1 MDVLLVNPEYN
12 GKSEI
17 PPLGL
22 ECIAAV
28 LLKNGMNV
36 SIIDLDVHPSLH
48 VYDYLLTQL
57 QADKPEIVG
66 VTSMSNSFESAQK
79 VCRTV
84 KEVDPDIL
92 TVMGGIHATV
102 LSDSILEKH
111 KDVDAIVRGEGEI
124 SFLEV
129 TRNFLR
135 NMPFGNIEGISFRNS
150 GNVVHNRDRKLTR
163 DLDSFPLPAHDL
175 VKNEDYETR
184 SISSSRGCF
193 HNCSFCSIQSLCH
206 KIVRTR
212 SISNI
217 IDEIESLIDCGAKRI
232 MFTDDNFTF
241 SPKRVRHLCS
251 EIIQRKLHE
260 KVVFYAEGRIDD
272 ICRTPVMAQILSH
285 AGFRGLYVGAE
296 SGSEEILD
304 YYRKEI
310 TPDDIYKGVSYC
322 VEQNLTPVVNFIL
335 YGPRDTIET
344 MRQTIS
350 LAKKLYENGAE
361 IAYAEAL
368 TPYPGTPIKEQLER
382 DGKFREFQGIYYFES
397 YEGLGIDR
405 ILQLCNAA
413 RDITHLMHKD
423 DPFFEIK
430 KIYFELGYLDELLC
444 GKVPYEFKR
453 HSISNREGGG
463 AWEKIHQNTINL
475 IPESCTKSSTDEHT

>member
-1 MDVLLVNPEYN
+1 MQRFHLRFLEMNVLLVNPKHN
-12 GKSEI
+12 GKSDI

-28 LLKNGMNV
+28 LLKNDITA
-36 SIIDLDVHPSLH
+36 SIVDLDVYP
-48 VYDYLLTQL
+48 YPDIYEYLLAQL
-57 QADKPEIVG
+57 QIHKPVIVG
-66 VTSMSNSFESAQK
+66 VTSMSNSFESALE
-79 VCRTV
+79 VCRMA
-84 KEVDPDIL
+84 KELDSGIL
-92 TVMGGIHATV
+92 TVIGGIHATV

-111 KDVDAIVRGEGEI
+111 TAVDVTVRGEGEI

-129 TRNFLR
+129 TKNFLH
-135 NMPFGNIEGISFRNS
+135 NMPSGNIEGISFRNG
-150 GNVVHNRDRKLTR
+150 GNIVHNRDRKLRR

-193 HNCSFCSIQSLCH
+193 HNCSFCSIQSLYH

-217 IDEIESLIDCGAKRI
+217 IDEIENLINCGAKRI

-241 SPKRVRHLCS
+241 SLKRVQYLCG
-251 EIIQRKLHE
+251 EIIRRRLHE

-272 ICRTPVMAQILSH
+272 ICRTPVMAQILSD

-304 YYRKEI
+304 YYRKGI

-322 VEQNLTPVVNFIL
+322 VEQNLMPVVNFIL
-335 YGPRDTIET
+335 YGPMDTVET

-350 LAKKLYENGAE
+350 LAKRLYENGAE
-361 IAYAEAL
+361 IVYAETL
-368 TPYPGTPIKEQLER
+368 TPYPGTPIKEELER
-382 DGKFREFQGIYYFES
+382 DGKFRESQGIYYFES
-397 YEGLGIDR
+397 YEDLDIDR
-405 ILQLCNAA
+405 ILQLCNVA
-413 RDITHLMHKD
+413 RDITYLTHKD
-423 DPFFEIK
+423 DPIFEMK
-430 KIYFELGYLDELLC
+430 KVYF
-444 GKVPYEFKR
+444 
-453 HSISNREGGG
+453 
-463 AWEKIHQNTINL
+463 
-475 IPESCTKSSTDEHT
+475 